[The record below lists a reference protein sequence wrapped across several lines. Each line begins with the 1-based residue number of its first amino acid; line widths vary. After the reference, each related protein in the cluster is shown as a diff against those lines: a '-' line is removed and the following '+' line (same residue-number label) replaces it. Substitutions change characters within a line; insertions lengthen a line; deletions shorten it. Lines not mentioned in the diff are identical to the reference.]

1 MMTLIRTIMR
11 QPKSK
16 KAKATSLLKG
26 TQKKFN

>member
-1 MMTLIRTIMR
+1 MTLIRTIMR

-16 KAKATSLLKG
+16 KTKATSLLEG